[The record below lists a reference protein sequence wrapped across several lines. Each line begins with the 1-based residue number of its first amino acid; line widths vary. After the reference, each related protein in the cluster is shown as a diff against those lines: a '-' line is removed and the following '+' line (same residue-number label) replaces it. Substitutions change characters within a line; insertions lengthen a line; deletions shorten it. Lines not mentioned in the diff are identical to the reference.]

1 MLLKLQLNIQEKKM
15 QQLPRFLHDLVGKT
29 IDDAVIV
36 RIVSMNPENDDVQ
49 VKMKN
54 DKDEYKII
62 LSLQRVLNT
71 LGYFNEPIKEKIIDK
86 KNKEND

>member
-1 MLLKLQLNIQEKKM
+1 M
-15 QQLPRFLHDLVGKT
+15 QQLPRFLSDLVGKT

-49 VKMKN
+49 VKMKK
-54 DKDEYKII
+54 DTDEYKII